1 MTSASFDGP
10 PRTIRALAT
19 RSTWI
24 RGRSRAAACSTGRCF
39 EFEGV
44 RNQALI
50 KVMHAQPPGSLIYGG
65 NSNDAAG
72 YGGPCE
78 GDSGSPVFR
87 DGEIIGLYTN
97 SLRHCTNWGAG
108 PSSRRWPGTGLPPL
122 ARSGAL
128 ILRAASIVRA

>member
-1 MTSASFDGP
+1 MGRLELSALSLLDRRGSVD
-10 PRTIRALAT
+10 ALEQRLAQP
-19 RSTWI
+19 
-24 RGRSRAAACSTGRCF
+24 ARCF